1 MVKTAPPWG
10 VIMFNIILYTTSSE
24 PNRINKSL
32 NNQTIF
38 EGSLREQSSIINP
51 TITIQAENLSAFNY
65 MYIAEFDRYYFIT
78 DITSVRN
85 GLWRISAKVDVL
97 MSFSDQ
103 IQNVIVSIGDVQQYY
118 DEEYLPSNIW
128 RSTAKTKTDII
139 SFPNGLNDSGDY
151 ILLTSGGVV
160 S

>member
-1 MVKTAPPWG
+1 
-10 VIMFNIILYTTSSE
+10 MFNVILYTTSSE

-38 EGSLREQSSIINP
+38 EGSLREQSSVINP

-78 DITSVRN
+78 DITSIRN

-118 DEEYLPSNIW
+118 DEAYLPSNIW

-139 SFPNGLNDSGDY
+139 SFPNGLNDSGEY